1 MGYFKKHKAIDT
13 PSVFQQS
20 GEDKSVASWLSKLV
34 IHRLIVTSSC
44 KSCNQM

>member
-1 MGYFKKHKAIDT
+1 MGYFNKMG
-13 PSVFQQS
+13 VFQQS
-20 GEDKSVASWLSKLV
+20 GEDKSASWLSKLV